1 MIGGIMLDLD
11 RTSSVKVYR
20 LSTVHIA
27 CFLYFVKSITHK
39 FKCSFSM
46 RDRVSNVLSFCLRKI
61 PYLDHQDCFF
71 FLVNWLL
78 SLIHNRVICRKMLG
92 GGRPNENTMIPCFTE
107 ENRVPNDI
115 NTLPHLQLFG
125 HESGGQNS
133 KIFRRTTFP
142 RIQWRWH
149 SSTHNLRALRSNSVV
164 MVQAYRL
171 LVAEMNVLEWDYPLH
186 LGVTEAGEGNDG
198 QMKSASG
205 IGTLLMR
212 KRLIPVED

>member
-1 MIGGIMLDLD
+1 
-11 RTSSVKVYR
+11 
-20 LSTVHIA
+20 
-27 CFLYFVKSITHK
+27 
-39 FKCSFSM
+39 
-46 RDRVSNVLSFCLRKI
+46 
-61 PYLDHQDCFF
+61 
-71 FLVNWLL
+71 
-78 SLIHNRVICRKMLG
+78 MLG

-125 HESGGQNS
+125 HG
-133 KIFRRTTFP
+133 
-142 RIQWRWH
+142 
-149 SSTHNLRALRSNSVV
+149 SNSVV

-205 IGTLLMR
+205 IGTLLMDGLNDTIR
-212 KRLIPVED
+212 VSLTEEEIDPCRRLANLGMEAAKLQKGVAPEVLYTNLAAKTHPWDAI